1 MGNLVLQK
9 YKQQYKRDITK
20 LALVIRLYVGMI

>member
-9 YKQQYKRDITK
+9 YKQQYKGDITK